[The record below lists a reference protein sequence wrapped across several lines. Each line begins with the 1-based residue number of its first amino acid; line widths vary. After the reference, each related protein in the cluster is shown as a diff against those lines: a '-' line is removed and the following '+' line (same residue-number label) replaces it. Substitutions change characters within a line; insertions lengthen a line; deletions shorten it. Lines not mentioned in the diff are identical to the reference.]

1 MLTGRESVCSL
12 FKGLGKFTFGSW
24 SWHHVLKPNY
34 KLLFKMTS
42 KWSEK

>member
-12 FKGLGKFTFGSW
+12 FKGLGKFTFGSGELA
-24 SWHHVLKPNY
+24 SHLKPNY